1 MWWEVVVGVA
11 AGLTLLWL
19 GLVAVLYV
27 VARREGDPTTWREVL
42 RLVPDVVR
50 LLRRLSTDPDVPR
63 GVRVR
68 LVLLVGYLVMPLD
81 LVPDV
86 IPVVGYADDA
96 VIVAL
101 ALRSVVKAAGPEV
114 LDRHWPGTP
123 QGLAALKRL
132 ARVPD

>member
-1 MWWEVVVGVA
+1 MWWEIVIGIA

-42 RLVPDVVR
+42 RLVPDMVR
-50 LLRRLSTDPDVPR
+50 LLRRLSTDTEVPR
-63 GVRVR
+63 SVRMR

-86 IPVVGYADDA
+86 IPVIGYADDA
-96 VIVAL
+96 LLVAL
-101 ALRSVVKAAGPEV
+101 ALRSVVRAAGPEI

-132 ARVPD
+132 ARVPA

>member
-1 MWWEVVVGVA
+1 MWWEIVVGIA

-50 LLRRLSTDPDVPR
+50 LLRRLSTDPAVPR

-86 IPVVGYADDA
+86 IPVIGYADDA
-96 VIVAL
+96 VVVAL
-101 ALRSVVKAAGPEV
+101 ALRSVVKAAGPEI

-123 QGLAALKRL
+123 QGLVALKRL
-132 ARVPD
+132 ARVPA

>member
-1 MWWEVVVGVA
+1 MWQTVVGVL
-11 AGLTLLWL
+11 AGLTVLWVA
-19 GLVAVLYV
+19 LVATLYV
-27 VARREGDPTTWREVL
+27 VARRESDPTTWREVV

-68 LVLLVGYLVMPLD
+68 LVLLLGYLLVPLD

-101 ALRSVVKAAGPEV
+101 ALRSVVRAAGPEV